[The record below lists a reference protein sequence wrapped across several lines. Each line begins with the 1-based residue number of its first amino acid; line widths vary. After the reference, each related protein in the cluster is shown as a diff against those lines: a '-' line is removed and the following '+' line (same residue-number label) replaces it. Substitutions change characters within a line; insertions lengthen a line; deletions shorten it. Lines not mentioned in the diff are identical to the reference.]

1 MSNDGIIIAL
11 LSLVSAVLIALFAWI
26 RFLRKD
32 RADASSVEEGTISAR
47 FKDADALMRYIDDRV
62 DERTAALSAE
72 LVAVRDALSTVK
84 RESHEVHDAVRAHF
98 YQLWLWDQKGRIGV
112 IPMLPPPIL
121 QRLGITDPLEDTQP
135 VRPKETP

>member
-11 LSLVSAVLIALFAWI
+11 LSLVSAALIALFAWI

-32 RADASSVEEGTISAR
+32 RADANSVEEGTISAR

-62 DERTAALSAE
+62 DERTAAMSAE
-72 LVAVRDALSTVK
+72 LDAVRDTLSTVK
-84 RESHEVHDAVRAHF
+84 RESHEVYDSLRAF
-98 YQLWLWDQKGRIGV
+98 WWACWVWDQKGRPG
-112 IPMLPPPIL
+112 PLPTLDPVTL
-121 QRLGITDPLEDTQP
+121 ERLGIKDPFEDTQP

>member
-1 MSNDGIIIAL
+1 MSNDGIIIAV

-72 LVAVRDALSTVK
+72 LAAVRDALSTVK
-84 RESHEVHDAVRAHF
+84 RESHEVYDSLRAF
-98 YQLWLWDQKGRIGV
+98 WWACWVWDQKGRPG
-112 IPMLPPPIL
+112 PLPTLDPVTL
-121 QRLGITDPLEDTQP
+121 ERLGIKDPFGDTEP
-135 VRPKETP
+135 VRPRE

>member
-1 MSNDGIIIAL
+1 MTEPAIIVAL
-11 LSLVSAVLIALFAWI
+11 ITAAVTIVTAVITLI

-72 LVAVRDALSTVK
+72 LDAVRDTLSTVK

-98 YQLWLWDQKGRIGV
+98 YQLWLWDQKGRLGV

-135 VRPKETP
+135 ARPKETP

>member
-11 LSLVSAVLIALFAWI
+11 LSLVSAVLIALLAWI
-26 RFLRKD
+26 RFRRKD
-32 RADASSVEEGTISAR
+32 RADAVGVEEGTISAR

-72 LVAVRDALSTVK
+72 LDAVRDALSTVK

-98 YQLWLWDQKGRIGV
+98 YQLWLWDQKGRLGV

-135 VRPKETP
+135 ARPKETP

>member
-1 MSNDGIIIAL
+1 MSNNGIIIAL

-62 DERTAALSAE
+62 DTRTAALSAE
-72 LVAVRDALSTVK
+72 LAAVRDTLSTVK
-84 RESHEVHDAVRAHF
+84 RESHEVYDSLRAF
-98 YQLWLWDQKGRIGV
+98 WWACWVWDQKGRPGS
-112 IPMLPPPIL
+112 LPTLDPVTL
-121 QRLGITDPLEDTQP
+121 ERLGIKDPFGDTEP
-135 VRPKETP
+135 VRPRE

>member
-11 LSLVSAVLIALFAWI
+11 LSLVSAVLIAMLAWI

-32 RADASSVEEGTISAR
+32 RADAVGVEEGTISAR

-72 LVAVRDALSTVK
+72 LDAVRDALSTVK

-98 YQLWLWDQKGRIGV
+98 YQLWLWDQKGRLGV

-135 VRPKETP
+135 ARPKETS

>member
-1 MSNDGIIIAL
+1 MTEPAIIVAL
-11 LSLVSAVLIALFAWI
+11 ITAAVTIVTAVITLI

-72 LVAVRDALSTVK
+72 LSAVRDTLSTVK
-84 RESHEVHDAVRAHF
+84 RESHEVYDSIRVFWYAVWA
-98 YQLWLWDQKGRIGV
+98 WDQGGRQG
-112 IPMLPPPIL
+112 PLPALNPVVL
-121 QRLGITDPLEDTQP
+121 ERLGILDPLGDAEP
-135 VRPKETP
+135 VRPRE

>member
-1 MSNDGIIIAL
+1 MTEPAIIVAL
-11 LSLVSAVLIALFAWI
+11 VTAAVTIVTAVITLI

-72 LVAVRDALSTVK
+72 LDAVRDALSTVK
-84 RESHEVHDAVRAHF
+84 RESHEVYDSIRVFWYAVWA
-98 YQLWLWDQKGRIGV
+98 WDQRGRQG
-112 IPMLPPPIL
+112 PLPALNPVVL
-121 QRLGITDPLEDTQP
+121 ERLGILDPLGDTEP
-135 VRPKETP
+135 VRPRE